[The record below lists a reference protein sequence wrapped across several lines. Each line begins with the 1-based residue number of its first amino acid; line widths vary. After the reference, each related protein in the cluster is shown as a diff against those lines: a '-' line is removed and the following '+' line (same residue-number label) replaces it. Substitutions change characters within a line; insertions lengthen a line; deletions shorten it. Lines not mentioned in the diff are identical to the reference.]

1 MSTISPLNIVIAD
14 KNSLLVKGLTEM
26 LKQDER
32 FDVRA
37 TATDGELFLKLIER
51 ICIDVG
57 IIGWKMPFAD
67 GRQVLTKLRERE
79 SSLRVIVYSGADVA
93 RQVRSLGGA
102 GFYSKSK
109 PPEGLIDVISQVGQG
124 NSIFPYEKHEA
135 KADPRLSS
143 LTSRELEILEILS
156 QGESNRKIA
165 KNLEISTNT
174 VKFHLKNVFEKI
186 QVDNRTQA
194 VAFYN
199 KLFKEDYGQA

>member
-51 ICIDVG
+51 ICIDVE

-93 RQVRSLGGA
+93 RQVRSLG
-102 GFYSKSK
+102 
-109 PPEGLIDVISQVGQG
+109 
-124 NSIFPYEKHEA
+124 
-135 KADPRLSS
+135 
-143 LTSRELEILEILS
+143 
-156 QGESNRKIA
+156 
-165 KNLEISTNT
+165 
-174 VKFHLKNVFEKI
+174 
-186 QVDNRTQA
+186 
-194 VAFYN
+194 
-199 KLFKEDYGQA
+199 